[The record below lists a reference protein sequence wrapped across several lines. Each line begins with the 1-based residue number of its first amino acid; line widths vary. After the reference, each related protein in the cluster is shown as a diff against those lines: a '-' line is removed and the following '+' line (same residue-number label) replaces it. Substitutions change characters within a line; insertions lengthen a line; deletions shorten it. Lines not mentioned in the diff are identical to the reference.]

1 MKILVTT
8 PTGKVGSEVVRALA
22 ARNVSRRLALR
33 DPSRAPAGEEAV
45 AFDYLK
51 PETWGPAL
59 EGIDRVYLA
68 SVGDQPAGPEK
79 AFVDLA
85 VSKGVGRIVKLG
97 AAGIENTDV
106 PLRQVERHIESAG
119 VEWTF
124 VHPTWFWQ
132 NFSTAM
138 AGSIKAG
145 VLVEPVGDRWTA
157 FVDARDIAAVAVE
170 ALATDSWTGQILTI
184 TGPDRTTRAQFVA
197 EVSRQ
202 LGREVRFQD
211 VTDARFREAFEAYLT
226 PSYLETLSAL
236 YGWVRAG
243 ATEFS
248 TDIVEKVIG
257 RKPIGLERFVSDHLE
272 VWR

>member
-8 PTGKVGSEVVRALA
+8 PTGKVGSEIVRALA
-22 ARNVSRRLALR
+22 AKNVARRLALR
-33 DPSRAPAGEEAV
+33 DVSKAPAGEEV
-45 AFDYLK
+45 VEFDYLH
-51 PETWGPAL
+51 PETWVAAL
-59 EGIDRVYLA
+59 EGIDRIYLA
-68 SVGDQPAGPEK
+68 SIGDQPSEPEK

-85 VSKGVGRIVKLG
+85 VGKGVKRIVKLG

-106 PLRQVERHIESAG
+106 PLRQVERHIESKN

-132 NFSTAM
+132 NFSTAS

-145 VLVEPVGDRWTA
+145 LLAEPVGDRWTA

-170 ALATDSWTGQILTI
+170 ALVADAWIGQILTI
-184 TGPDRTTRAQFVA
+184 TGPDKTTRAQFVA

-202 LGREVRFQD
+202 LGREVKFQD
-211 VTDARFREAFEAYLT
+211 VTDEQFRAAVGPYLP
-226 PSYLETLSAL
+226 PSYLELLSAL

-243 ATEFS
+243 ATEFV
-248 TDIVEKVIG
+248 TDTVEQVLG
-257 RKPIGLERFVSDHLE
+257 RKPIGLKRFVADHLE

>member
-1 MKILVTT
+1 MKVLVTT
-8 PTGKVGSEVVRALA
+8 PTGKVGSEVVRALGA
-22 ARNVSRRLALR
+22 KNVARRLALR
-33 DPSRAPAGEEAV
+33 DVSKAPAGEDAV
-45 AFDYLK
+45 AFDYLR
-51 PETWGPAL
+51 PETWAAAL
-59 EGIDRVYLA
+59 EGIDRIYLA
-68 SVGDQPAGPEK
+68 SVGDQPADPEK

-85 VSKGVGRIVKLG
+85 VSKGVKRIVKLG

-106 PLRQVERHIESAG
+106 PLRQVERHIESKG

-124 VHPTWFWQ
+124 VHPTWFFQ

-138 AGSIKAG
+138 AGGIKAG
-145 VLVEPVGDRWTA
+145 TLAEPVGDRWTA

-170 ALATDSWTGQILTI
+170 ALVVDAWVGQILTL
-184 TGPDRTTRAQFVA
+184 TGPDKATRAQFAA

-211 VTDARFREAFEAYLT
+211 LTDEQFRAAFGPYLPT
-226 PSYLETLSAL
+226 SYLELLSAL

-243 ATEFS
+243 ATEFV
-248 TDIVEKVIG
+248 TDAVERVLG
-257 RKPIGLERFVSDHLE
+257 RKPIGLERFVAEHLE

>member
-22 ARNVSRRLALR
+22 ARKVSRRLALR
-33 DPSRAPAGEEAV
+33 DPAKAPAGEEAV

-68 SVGDQPAGPEK
+68 SVGDQPAEPEK

-85 VSKGVGRIVKLG
+85 VAKGVKRFVKLG
-97 AAGIENTDV
+97 AAGIESTDV
-106 PLRQVERHIESAG
+106 PLRQVERHIESKG

-132 NFSTAM
+132 NFSTAF
-138 AGSIKAG
+138 AGGIKAG
-145 VLVEPVGDRWTA
+145 VLAEPVGERWTA
-157 FVDARDIAAVAVE
+157 FVDARDIAAVVVE
-170 ALATDSWTGQILTI
+170 GLVTDSWIGQILTL
-184 TGPDRTTRAQFVA
+184 TGPDKTTRAEFVA

-211 VTDARFREAFEAYLT
+211 ITDEQFREASKPYL
-226 PSYLETLSAL
+226 PASYLELLSAL

-243 ATEFS
+243 TTEFT
-248 TDIVEKVIG
+248 TDTVEKVLG
-257 RKPIGLERFVSDHLE
+257 RKPIGRKQFVADHLDA
-272 VWR
+272 WR